1 VNGHPKR
8 PRDPLIGGLLPAK
21 PVVRSD
27 RRRAPPLLR
36 YPILWTLT
44 CAACGSPAGGAF
56 HSGGPLIMLAG

>member
-1 VNGHPKR
+1 M
-8 PRDPLIGGLLPAK
+8 
-21 PVVRSD
+21 PVVRFD

-44 CAACGSPAGGAF
+44 LTCPACGSPAGGAF